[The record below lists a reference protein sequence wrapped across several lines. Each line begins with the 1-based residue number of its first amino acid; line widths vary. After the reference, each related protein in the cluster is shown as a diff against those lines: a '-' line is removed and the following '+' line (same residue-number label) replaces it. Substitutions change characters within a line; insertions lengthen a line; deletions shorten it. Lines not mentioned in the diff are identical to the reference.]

1 MNGIIDR
8 IPFKNIM
15 VLRTSI
21 IILSGYGEIK
31 LIMVLCTSIIILSGY
46 GEIKLKVL
54 FFLLSST
61 NSFLN
66 VNLPCALL

>member
-31 LIMVLCTSIIILSGY
+31 L
-46 GEIKLKVL
+46 KVL
-54 FFLLSST
+54 FFLLSS
-61 NSFLN
+61 SS
-66 VNLPCALL
+66 